1 MVDATEVWK
10 KTKGK
15 RRKQKKQKT
24 LTNESKGKMPI
35 FIRGRK
41 ERSFYVTV
49 AFRNF
54 FLVNTGKMSEQF
66 STWTAT

>member
-1 MVDATEVWK
+1 MK
-10 KTKGK
+10 KDKRQKKETK
-15 RRKQKKQKT
+15 KKQKT

-66 STWTAT
+66 ST

>member
-1 MVDATEVWK
+1 MQQKCE
-10 KTKGK
+10 K
-15 RRKQKKQKT
+15 RQKAKEGNKKKQKT

-66 STWTAT
+66 ST